1 MIARDNTLT
10 RAAVSGDNA
19 RMDDS
24 PPLLVH
30 AMTCGAIATITLDDP
45 RRRNALGSALFEQ
58 LESTF
63 SEADAAARRGEIV
76 VVLVRATGRAFCSG
90 FDLAE
95 CVQDA
100 QTLAQFVRRLGA
112 LARVIRAMPAVV
124 VAQVQGSA
132 LAGGCAIV
140 AACDIVCASEQ
151 ATFGYPV
158 HRIGVSPAVS
168 LPTLMASAGPGG
180 ARTLA
185 LATDTVDAKR
195 AQALGLVHRLAVDE
209 PALEVAVTALVR
221 ALATKSPT
229 ALRATKLWL
238 NELDGTHP
246 SGALGARAN
255 EVTEATAALCN
266 TAESRQLLVDFWTHR
281 TRPT

>member
-1 MIARDNTLT
+1 MIGRDNTLSRT
-10 RAAVSGDNA
+10 PASGDNA
-19 RMDDS
+19 HMDDS
-24 PPLLVH
+24 TTQLVH
-30 AMTCGAIATITLDDP
+30 ATLCDGIATITLDDP
-45 RRRNALGSALFEQ
+45 SRRNALGSALFEQ
-58 LESTF
+58 LERAVAD
-63 SEADAAARRGEIV
+63 ADAAARRGEIV

-112 LARVIRAMPAVV
+112 LTRVIRTMPAVV
-124 VAQVQGSA
+124 VAQVQGAA

-185 LATDTVDAKR
+185 LATDIVDAKR
-195 AQALGLVHRLAVDE
+195 AHALALVHRLAVDE
-209 PALEVAVTALVR
+209 PALALAVTALVR
-221 ALATKSPT
+221 ELATKSHV

-246 SGALGARAN
+246 AGALGARAN
-255 EVTEATAALCN
+255 EVTAATAALCN

-281 TRPT
+281 TRTT